1 MKRFWKETR
10 VVARPDGHG
19 VLLDGK
25 PLRLP
30 DGPALCVPAEA
41 LAAAIAAEWQQAGA
55 ATGEMDYADVPLTR
69 LAGTAQVRIAP
80 DPAPTAA
87 AIAAYGESDLLCYRA
102 EAPVALVARQEA
114 GWQPW
119 LDWAR
124 TELGVALTVTSGVMH
139 VRQHPAALAALH
151 RAVERQEAWTLAGL
165 GLMVPALG
173 SVVLGLAVAHGVL
186 AAAEAYALSRIDETF
201 QAEIWGEDAEAVQRQ
216 AHIQADIMDAARLM
230 ELVR

>member
-1 MKRFWKETR
+1 MKRFWKEAQ
-10 VVARPDGHG
+10 VAAGPEGHG

-30 DGPALCVPAEA
+30 DGLALCVPAAA

-55 ATGEMDYADVPLTR
+55 ATGAMSYADVPLTR

-80 DPAPTAA
+80 DPAPSAA

-102 EAPVALVARQEA
+102 EAPPALVARQAE

-139 VRQHPAALAALH
+139 VPQHPAALAALH
-151 RAVERQEAWTLAGL
+151 RAVQRQGAWTLAGL

-173 SVVLGLAVAHGVL
+173 SVVLGLAVAQGVL
-186 AAAEAYALSRIDETF
+186 AADKAFALCRIDETF
-201 QAEIWGEDAEAVQRQ
+201 QAEMWGEDAEAVKRQ
-216 AHIQADIMDAARLM
+216 AQVQADIMDAARFM